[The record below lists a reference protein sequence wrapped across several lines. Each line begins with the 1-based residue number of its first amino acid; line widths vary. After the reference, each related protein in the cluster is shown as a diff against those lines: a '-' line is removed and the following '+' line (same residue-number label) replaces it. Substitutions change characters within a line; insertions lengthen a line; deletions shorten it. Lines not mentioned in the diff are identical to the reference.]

1 MDIASTTFNQDYL
14 LWGLLLLGGLPLLS
28 YPFVVLASLMGLA
41 SRTTIKVHW
50 FYRLMNKSFLW
61 GTLAYPL
68 VYIPCY
74 WLARGENGVLSL
86 GYASLPLLFLALLYL
101 CFHWMDVPTKDKRP
115 DNDKDPD

>member
-1 MDIASTTFNQDYL
+1 MDIANTTFSQDYL

-50 FYRLMNKSFLW
+50 FYQLMNKCFLW

-74 WLARGENGVLSL
+74 WLAQGTKDSLSL
-86 GYASLPLLFLALLYL
+86 GYATLPLLFLALLYL
-101 CFHWMDVPTKDKRP
+101 CFRWMDVPSKDQRP

>member
-41 SRTTIKVHW
+41 SRTTINVHW

-74 WLARGENGVLSL
+74 WLARAENGSSSL
-86 GYASLPLLFLALLYL
+86 AYATLPLLFLALLYL
-101 CFHWMDVPTKDKRP
+101 CFRWMDVPPKDKSP

>member
-1 MDIASTTFNQDYL
+1 MDTASTTFYQDYL

-41 SRTTIKVHW
+41 SQTSIKVHW

-74 WLARGENGVLSL
+74 WLARGENSPSSL
-86 GYASLPLLFLALLYL
+86 VYASLPILFLALLYL
-101 CFHWMDVPTKDKRP
+101 CFRWMDVPTKNKPSDS
-115 DNDKDPD
+115 DKDPD

>member
-1 MDIASTTFNQDYL
+1 MDTTSTTFYKDYL

-41 SRTTIKVHW
+41 SRTTINVHW

-74 WLARGENGVLSL
+74 WLARGTKDSSSL
-86 GYASLPLLFLALLYL
+86 AYAALPLIFLALLYL
-101 CFHWMDVPTKDKRP
+101 CFRWMDVPSKNKCP

>member
-1 MDIASTTFNQDYL
+1 MDTASTSFYQDYL

-41 SRTTIKVHW
+41 SPTTIKVHW

-74 WLARGENGVLSL
+74 WLARGDNGSLSL
-86 GYASLPLLFLALLYL
+86 CYAALPLLYLAVLYL
-101 CFHWMDVPTKDKRP
+101 CFRWMDAPIKHKSTDKGKAP
-115 DNDKDPD
+115 D

>member
-41 SRTTIKVHW
+41 SRTTINVHW

-74 WLARGENGVLSL
+74 WLARGTKDSSSL
-86 GYASLPLLFLALLYL
+86 AYAALPLIFLALLYP
-101 CFHWMDVPTKDKRP
+101 CFRWMDVPSKNKCP

>member
-1 MDIASTTFNQDYL
+1 MDIAISTHYQDYL

-41 SRTTIKVHW
+41 SRTTINVHW

-74 WLARGENGVLSL
+74 WLARGTKDSSSL
-86 GYASLPLLFLALLYL
+86 GYAALPLIFLALLYL
-101 CFHWMDVPTKDKRP
+101 CFRWMDVPSKNKCP

>member
-1 MDIASTTFNQDYL
+1 MDIAISTHYQDYL

-41 SRTTIKVHW
+41 SRTTINVHW

-74 WLARGENGVLSL
+74 WLARSENSSLSL
-86 GYASLPLLFLALLYL
+86 GYAALPLLFLALLYL
-101 CFHWMDVPTKDKRP
+101 CFRWMDVPPKDKRP